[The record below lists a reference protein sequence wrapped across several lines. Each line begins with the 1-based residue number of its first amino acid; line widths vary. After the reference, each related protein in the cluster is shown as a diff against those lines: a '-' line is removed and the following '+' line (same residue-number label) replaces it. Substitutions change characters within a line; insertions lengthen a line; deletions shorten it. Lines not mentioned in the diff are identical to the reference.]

1 MSKQADN
8 ETLLILNKYMLGE
21 ESQSTWDIICATVKD
36 IILKDAALVSATLK

>member
-8 ETLLILNKYMLGE
+8 ETLLILNKYMLAG
-21 ESQSTWDIICATVKD
+21 ESQSIWDIISAIVED